1 MISKDKYLKAHT
13 KRVRSL
19 AIAPNGNFFSVS
31 ESDVFYGINN
41 KNKNFSLIII
51 FDQIKKINKY
61 EEYII
66 SSSIQA
72 LGHRD
77 WLCY

>member
-19 AIAPNGNFFSVS
+19 AIAPNGNFFSAS

-41 KNKNFSLIII
+41 KNKNFF
-51 FDQIKKINKY
+51 FDNNFRSNKKNKQI
-61 EEYII
+61 
-66 SSSIQA
+66 
-72 LGHRD
+72 
-77 WLCY
+77 